1 MQYPKFH
8 SLSLI
13 AFLFFSAC
21 RPTPPH
27 QINRAFY
34 HWKTNF
40 DLSAQE
46 KKYIDTL
53 QIDKLYVRF
62 FDIDFQDG
70 EVVPLAVLEK
80 TADRTQGKQLIIPT
94 IFITNRT
101 FQNIHLAEIPNFA
114 QLVLD
119 KMRTLLDKNAFLP
132 PTEIQFDCDWTEQ
145 TRDKYFAFLTEFYKK
160 PNLAL
165 SATIRLHQ
173 IKFHEKTGIPPVQRG
188 MLMFY
193 NMTDIDNPQ
202 TQNSILDVTEGAK
215 YLSRAATYP
224 LDLDVALPIF
234 RWCVIF
240 RAEALIKIITNIEDV
255 KLTNNQFF
263 TQKNK
268 NEYELIQNNYF
279 GGHYLYK
286 GDMVRIE
293 TVSPTDIHKAANLL
307 QQSIKSTHR
316 TIALYHLDSSVI
328 NRYQY
333 DDLEKIY
340 RIFH

>member
-1 MQYPKFH
+1 MQYSKSH
-8 SLSLI
+8 ILLLI
-13 AFLFFSAC
+13 AFIFFTAC
-21 RPTPPH
+21 RPTPPN
-27 QINRAFY
+27 QISRAFY

-53 QIDKLYVRF
+53 HIDKLYVRF

-70 EVVPLAVLEK
+70 EVLPLAVIEK
-80 TADRTQGKQLIIPT
+80 TADNTHDKQQIIPT

-101 FQNIHLAEIPNFA
+101 FQHIHLAEIPNFA
-114 QLVLD
+114 ALVVG
-119 KMRTLLDKNAFLP
+119 KMRTLLDKYAFAP
-132 PTEIQFDCDWTEQ
+132 PMEIQFDCDWTEQ

-160 PNLAL
+160 SNIAL

-173 IKFHEKTGIPPVQRG
+173 IKFSEKTGVPPVQRG

-202 TQNSILDVTEGAK
+202 TKNSILDVSEGAN

-224 LDLDVALPIF
+224 LDLDIALPIF
-234 RWCVIF
+234 RWGVLF
-240 RAEALIKIITNIEDV
+240 REEALIKIITNIEDV
-255 KLTNNQFF
+255 KLNDNQFF

-268 NEYELIQNNYF
+268 NEYELTQNSYF

-293 TVSPTDIHKAANLL
+293 TVSPTEIKKAANLL

-316 TIALYHLDSSVI
+316 TIALYHLDSAVI